1 MPLPVSTCPYLSRV
15 SFFTFH
21 YLHLVF
27 VYLPCVRLSTSLYL
41 SGMCSFNRLVC
52 LSSSTCFVYMSICLY
67 FSLICVSLPVSVS
80 VPGVLS
86 SCVYLSRVC
95 LFQSL
100 SSVFFYL
107 SLPASCLSLYLS
119 LVCFSTCL
127 GLSTWC
133 SPVTCLYLSR
143 LYLFL
148 SLMCVSVPFFAC
160 ARVSLAG
167 IQTLFLMSALCNYRI
182 PRRTRRL
189 PAYTHLIFLHYYSV
203 PHIISL

>member
-100 SSVFFYL
+100 SSVFFLPFFTCFVFISLPVSRVLLYLSRSLYLVFSGYL
-107 SLPASCLSLYLS
+107 SLPVSSISLSVSHVYFCAFLCLCSCVAGRYTNTFSN
-119 LVCFSTCL
+119 VCF
-127 GLSTWC
+127 
-133 SPVTCLYLSR
+133 V
-143 LYLFL
+143 
-148 SLMCVSVPFFAC
+148 
-160 ARVSLAG
+160 
-167 IQTLFLMSALCNYRI
+167 
-182 PRRTRRL
+182 
-189 PAYTHLIFLHYYSV
+189 
-203 PHIISL
+203 